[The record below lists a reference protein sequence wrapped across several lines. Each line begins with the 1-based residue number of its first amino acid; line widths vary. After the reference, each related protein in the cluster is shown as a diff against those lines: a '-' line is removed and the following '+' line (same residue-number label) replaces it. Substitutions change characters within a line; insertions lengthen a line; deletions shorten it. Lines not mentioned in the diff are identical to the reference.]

1 MKRPLLF
8 TLPLLL
14 LAGCGGRS
22 VTFEGARTF
31 GYDDFPVVR
40 TLDAGQAE
48 TVLDGHALLNPG
60 MFCLLDSLVLTADR
74 HAPSVLNL
82 YSLATG
88 TLKASFLREGH
99 GPGEV
104 VSLSEMRD
112 LPHLRAVAV
121 REAGNGKVLLYGYD
135 DLAAATGEIRPR
147 AVYREL
153 PSSALLSE
161 QRVLSKEPDTLAG
174 PGRLKTTD
182 GEGRT
187 LERFGDYPRF
197 PNELPPDRCRE
208 LLSTGL
214 SVVLSPDAG
223 KALLADGGSDFFELW
238 DLSTRTRTA
247 LLHGPD
253 RILPELV
260 VRQYDNLTVT
270 SFGRYTAYTDAAAG
284 ERCVWLLYDGTPF
297 DLSFDSEEEA
307 LEQEEPNN
315 RLLCFDW
322 QGNPLACWQLPY
334 SVSAMAIDRGGRRVY
349 CLTSDEGQ
357 AVLVRFPLGDY

>member
-14 LAGCGGRS
+14 LAGRGGQRD
-22 VTFEGARTF
+22 TFEGALTLVC
-31 GYDDFPVVR
+31 DDLPVVR

-48 TVLDGHALLNPG
+48 TLLDGQTLLNPS

-74 HAPSVLNL
+74 HTSSLLHL

-88 TLKASFLREGH
+88 TLKASFLKAGH

-104 VSLSEMRD
+104 VSLTEIRD

-121 REAGNGKVLLYGYD
+121 HETGDGKVLLYGYD
-135 DLAAATGEIRPR
+135 QLAAATDEIRPR
-147 AVYREL
+147 AICREL
-153 PSSALLSE
+153 PSSAFLSE
-161 QRVLSKEPDTLAG
+161 DRILSKEPDTLAG
-174 PGRLKTTD
+174 PGRLKITD

-197 PNELPPDRCRE
+197 PNELPPDRCRD

-214 SVVLSPDAG
+214 SVALSPDAG

-253 RILPELV
+253 QFLPELV
-260 VRQYDNLTVT
+260 VRQYDNLTVIF
-270 SFGRYTAYTDAAAG
+270 FGSCFAYTDAAAG

-297 DLSFDSEEEA
+297 DLSSDSEEETP
-307 LEQEEPNN
+307 EEEPHN

-322 QGNPLACWQLPY
+322 QGNPLACWQFPY
-334 SVSAMAIDRGGRRVY
+334 SVAAMDIDRGGRWVY